1 VKFARATLCFA
12 LCTSAIAVSARAT
25 PKLRRFEPDDLE
37 LEHPGTLDIDLQAG
51 PMGGD
56 SDGRNRVLLPDFE
69 LGLGLARN
77 VQLEVD
83 GTFSIDQFDG
93 NGRHYTGDSLWVA
106 TKLGLFDEADD
117 DHDVW
122 AIGLELGP
130 RFPTLDAGGLGYGAV
145 ALFGLTR
152 RRLQLVANTGVLIDP
167 GTAILAQHSESI
179 VLGLDSNLDLDPAGI
194 WSLQGELATA
204 YYLSP
209 DPHELT
215 ASFGATYAVT
225 PRLDVSL
232 MGLAGFLPRTDH
244 AGILLGISPQFDL
257 W

>member
-1 VKFARATLCFA
+1 MKLARAALFFA
-12 LCTSAIAVSARAT
+12 LYTCATVSSARAT

-37 LEHPGTLDIDLQAG
+37 LEKPGVLEVDLQMG

-69 LGLGLARN
+69 VSLGLTSS

-93 NGRHYTGDSLWVA
+93 NHRHYTGDSLWVA
-106 TKLGLFDEADD
+106 TKLGVFDEEDD
-117 DHDVW
+117 DHNIW

-145 ALFGLTR
+145 ALFGLTH
-152 RRLQLVANTGVLIDP
+152 RRLQLVANAGIVIDP
-167 GTAILAQHSESI
+167 GTAILAQHSESV
-179 VLGLDSNLDLDPAGI
+179 VLGLDSNLDLDAQGV
-194 WSLQGELATA
+194 WSLQGEVAGA
-204 YYLSP
+204 YYWSP

-225 PRLDVSL
+225 PKLDVSI
-232 MGLAGFLPRTDH
+232 MALAGFLTHTDH

-257 W
+257 F

>member
-1 VKFARATLCFA
+1 MKHTRTA
-12 LCTSAIAVSARAT
+12 LLLALWASAIAGSARAT

-37 LEHPGTLDIDLQAG
+37 LEHPGTLDIDLQMG

-56 SDGRNRVLLPDFE
+56 SDGRDRILLPDFE
-69 LGLGLARN
+69 LGLGLAPN

-83 GTFSIDQFDG
+83 GTFSIDRFDG
-93 NGRHYTGDSLWVA
+93 KNRHFTGDSLWVA
-106 TKLGLFDEADD
+106 TKLGLLDEEDD
-117 DHDVW
+117 DHNVW

-130 RFPTLDAGGLGYGAV
+130 RFPTLDAGGLGYGVV
-145 ALFGLTR
+145 ALFGVTH

-179 VLGLDSNLDLDPAGI
+179 VLGLDSNLDLDAQGV
-194 WSLQGELATA
+194 WSLQGEIAGA
-204 YYLSP
+204 YYFSP

-215 ASFGATYAVT
+215 TSFGATYAVT
-225 PRLDVSL
+225 PKLDVSI
-232 MGLAGFLPRTDH
+232 MGLAGFLPHTDH
-244 AGILLGISPQFDL
+244 AGILLGISPQFDF

>member
-1 VKFARATLCFA
+1 VKLAGAALFFATW
-12 LCTSAIAVSARAT
+12 AIASSAQASA
-25 PKLRRFEPDDLE
+25 KLRRFEPDDLE
-37 LEHPGTLDIDLQAG
+37 LESPGRLDVDLQMG
-51 PMGGD
+51 PLGGD
-56 SDGRNRVLLPDFE
+56 SDGRNRILLPDFE

-93 NGRHYTGDSLWVA
+93 THRHYTGDSLWVA
-106 TKLGLFDEADD
+106 TKLGLFDEEDD
-117 DHDVW
+117 DRDVW

-152 RRLQLVANTGVLIDP
+152 GRLQLVANTGILIDP

-179 VLGLDSNLDLDPAGI
+179 VLGLDSNLDLDAGGI
-194 WSLQGELATA
+194 WSLQGEFAMA

-215 ASFGATYAVT
+215 ASFGATYAAT
-225 PRLDVSL
+225 PKLDVSL
-232 MGLAGFLPRTDH
+232 MALAGFLPHTDH